1 MERISKVECI
11 LVGSTFVL
19 YIHTRA
25 HTHCS
30 NSTFV
35 HQCTH
40 HKCVKWGYYCHIAD
54 RLAAPVLITLFLPEL
69 QALLFYLRDFWQL
82 EVCKLSSVPNFH
94 SSGCQSWEL
103 SFQARAQDNKAF
115 FHQDELTNSQ
125 AGRRLSVE
133 GQAAAWEATAIPS
146 KLCTLSEPRG
156 QSNVCP

>member
-1 MERISKVECI
+1 MYFGWIYFCV
-11 LVGSTFVL
+11 VYT
-19 YIHTRA
+19 HTRS

-54 RLAAPVLITLFLPEL
+54 RLAAPVLITLSLLEL
-69 QALLFYLRDFWQL
+69 QALLFHLREFWQP

-94 SSGCQSWEL
+94 SSGCHSWEPKL
-103 SFQARAQDNKAF
+103 RFQARVQDNKAF
-115 FHQDELTNSQ
+115 FHQDELTNSK

-133 GQAAAWEATAIPS
+133 GQAAVWEATDTPGA
-146 KLCTLSEPRG
+146 KLYHPNCARS
-156 QSNVCP
+156 QN